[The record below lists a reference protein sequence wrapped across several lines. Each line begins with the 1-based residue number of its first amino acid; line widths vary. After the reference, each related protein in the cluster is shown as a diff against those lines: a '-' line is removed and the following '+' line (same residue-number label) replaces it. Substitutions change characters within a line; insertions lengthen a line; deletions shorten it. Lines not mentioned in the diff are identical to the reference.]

1 MTLGEFELQKLQVDK
16 FDWREIR
23 VHFEHIVL
31 EQLLVGKQKFNL
43 FLIPDVLRML
53 LQQVFAGLCAA
64 ELLYDEVDV
73 ELGVRGVFAGADAA
87 GGGVPGA
94 GVAGEG
100 VAAAAEEEDHRA
112 GSFAG
117 FGAPSAA
124 AGQPHARA
132 VGGDAAAAGGE
143 TGRTREQLAHGGG
156 GDLPEDPHSVFWDP
170 AGELDEGGNNVAD
183 GRASRGSAHAFSSR
197 PRQHQQESASTFQR
211 HRRRRALS
219 TQCVLDSEEAASWAA
234 FLEEWEQKSP
244 PLKRALRSLYEDY
257 QTDLWFWFVLTTSSV
272 VAVFAFFFLFLLVLI
287 VEKCQKKLF
296 GEMGGGMSTREQA
309 PQSPSPSGRGNRRLR
324 LGSSDSGEESPR
336 HRRSVG
342 FGAVGGRGGLNL
354 MRGGGAATSAGSVQA
369 GTHWCHECG
378 RAVNLHAET
387 GLCQNCGGGFVEEGT
402 MILQETPALPLLS
415 ALHAVQQLQQ
425 MGSTTAEG
433 SSPSSMGGRG
443 LFARLGARNSASREQ
458 DGEGAR
464 GDVRIEVLLRELQNH
479 LRMAEGMRLAMRQLI
494 SEEDV
499 VANTSYN
506 PSSPANATRIDPLK
520 EDRWDSIET
529 RKIENLEEFE
539 GFYQTE
545 GV

>member
-1 MTLGEFELQKLQVDK
+1 
-16 FDWREIR
+16 
-23 VHFEHIVL
+23 
-31 EQLLVGKQKFNL
+31 
-43 FLIPDVLRML
+43 
-53 LQQVFAGLCAA
+53 
-64 ELLYDEVDV
+64 
-73 ELGVRGVFAGADAA
+73 
-87 GGGVPGA
+87 
-94 GVAGEG
+94 
-100 VAAAAEEEDHRA
+100 
-112 GSFAG
+112 
-117 FGAPSAA
+117 
-124 AGQPHARA
+124 
-132 VGGDAAAAGGE
+132 
-143 TGRTREQLAHGGG
+143 
-156 GDLPEDPHSVFWDP
+156 
-170 AGELDEGGNNVAD
+170 
-183 GRASRGSAHAFSSR
+183 
-197 PRQHQQESASTFQR
+197 
-211 HRRRRALS
+211 
-219 TQCVLDSEEAASWAA
+219 
-234 FLEEWEQKSP
+234 
-244 PLKRALRSLYEDY
+244 
-257 QTDLWFWFVLTTSSV
+257 
-272 VAVFAFFFLFLLVLI
+272 
-287 VEKCQKKLF
+287 
-296 GEMGGGMSTREQA
+296 MSTREQA

-545 GV
+545 GAGDSHFEESSCAICCGSLFEGDPVSLCKLPACGHYFHKDCLQEWFARASSCPICRADLNVKGAHDHDHDHADADRAPEVVVEEDYSEPTAAARSTSNSLGPPPPTNISSSLFYATSEQASSSSTVGRAEAGESGISAGAVPRPGRAATAAAAAAAPPPPRTTSSSSSATSSSANGGGSSSAASSAAGNEPETSHAEDVAPLGVQPAPPRPASGTNLGGAAGGSAGSTQAEAGSGSPVAKALPSIPRKRSIDSSASNT